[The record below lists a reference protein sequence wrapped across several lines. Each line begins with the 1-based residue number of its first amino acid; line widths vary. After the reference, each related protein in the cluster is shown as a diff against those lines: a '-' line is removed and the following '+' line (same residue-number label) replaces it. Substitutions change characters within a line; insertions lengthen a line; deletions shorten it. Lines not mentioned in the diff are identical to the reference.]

1 MRMLV
6 LFFAVGFSLLFFT
19 TGYAQTRIAVVN
31 SREIL
36 TKCNAGTNLV
46 KGIQNKF
53 ADRRQE
59 AAKLEQWAG
68 KLQKEATESN
78 IKDARKKE
86 IMNELQQIGDKLQ
99 QFTRD
104 VAQEENIQFK
114 PVVDKVNQALG
125 EYAKQ
130 KGISGIQDRANYV
143 YVGPDMDITEEIIK
157 KVNQMP

>member
-6 LFFAVGFSLLFFT
+6 LFLVVGFSLLSFT

-36 TKCNAGTNLV
+36 TKCNAGAKLV
-46 KGIQNKF
+46 KGIQDKF

-68 KLQKEATESN
+68 KLQKEASESN
-78 IKDARKKE
+78 IKDARKKD
-86 IMNELQQIGDKLQ
+86 IMAELQQIGDKLQ

-104 VAQEENIQFK
+104 VTQEENIQFK